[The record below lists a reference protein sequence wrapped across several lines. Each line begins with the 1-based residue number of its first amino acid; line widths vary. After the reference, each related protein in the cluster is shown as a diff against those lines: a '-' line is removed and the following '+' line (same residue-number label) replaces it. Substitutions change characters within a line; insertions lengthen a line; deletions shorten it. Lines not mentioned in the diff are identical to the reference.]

1 MKVVLKASA
10 KINLL
15 LDILGQRDDG
25 YHLVQ
30 MILQSVDLQDIITIT
45 STGNQGELK
54 VVCNGNDNVPQDETN
69 TAYKAAKCFFE
80 ETGTENTG
88 VSIKIKKKIPVSAG
102 LAGGS
107 ADAAAVIAG
116 LNELF
121 HCGLNDKKLAD
132 IGELIGADVP
142 FCLQGGTMLAE
153 GIGTILSPL
162 PDMPDCAVLLCKPEA
177 GVFTA
182 EAYKDFD
189 NLSSCTHPDFED
201 VSDAICIRSLDD
213 IGKNIANV
221 FEQSI
226 KLPEIA
232 AIKQIMYSFGAVGA
246 CMSGSG
252 PTVFG
257 LFKNHGD
264 ADRCCSELREHYPFA
279 VVCEPCSN
287 GVEFD
292 N

>member
-15 LDILGQRDDG
+15 LDILGRRDDG

-30 MILQSVDLQDIITIT
+30 MIMQSVDLQDTVTII
-45 STGNQGELK
+45 STENPEEIKVICAGNG
-54 VVCNGNDNVPQDETN
+54 DVPEDETN
-69 TAYKAAKCFFE
+69 TAYKAAKRFFE
-80 ETGTENTG
+80 ETGVEKTG
-88 VSIKIKKKIPVSAG
+88 ISIKIKKRIPVAAG

-121 HCGLNDKKLAD
+121 HCGLDDDKLAD
-132 IGELIGADVP
+132 IGEAVGADVP

-162 PDMPDCAVLLCKPEA
+162 PDMPACFIVLCKPES
-177 GVFTA
+177 GVSTA
-182 EAYKDFD
+182 EAYRDFD
-189 NLSSCTHPDFED
+189 SLPSCDHPDFED
-201 VSDAICIRSLDD
+201 MSDAICIRSLEE
-213 IGKNIANV
+213 IGKSVANV
-221 FEQSI
+221 FEQST
-226 KLPEIA
+226 KLSEIS
-232 AIKQIMYSFGAVGA
+232 AIKQTMNSFGAVGA

-257 LFKNHGD
+257 LFENRGD
-264 ADRCCSELREHYPFA
+264 ADRCCSELRDSYPFA
-279 VVCEPCSN
+279 VICEPCSD
-287 GVEFD
+287 GLEID
-292 N
+292 A